1 MDDLDINTI
10 LKRKNIE
17 TKIENILNNFD
28 NNPFE
33 KKGIFIKG
41 EKGIGKTQFIVNLL
55 KKNNYD
61 IINYDNTI
69 IRNKCLIDNI
79 SSNNISSYN
88 VCSMFSE
95 NVKKIA
101 IIFDDIDSM
110 NHGDKSA
117 ISSLI
122 KLIRQK
128 KTKKQKLENKTT
140 NPIICINNV
149 SNDKKILELEKVCDV
164 FKLNS
169 PNNEELLEIINKILP
184 NLFGYETN
192 VNNIIKNNILNF
204 LNNNLIG
211 FNKLIFYYKIDFI
224 KKIFYTNYNSF
235 SITSNNSIKNNVK
248 KLLEKNYDLNNN
260 FILENERTTLS
271 LLYHENIIQL
281 FTNNLNEYIKILD
294 NFTFSDYIDRL
305 IFQKQIWQLNDMNYI
320 IKIFYNNFLLKK
332 FDLYKDIDI
341 DKIIFTKILTK
352 YSSEYNNYI
361 FIYNLLQTFLIE
373 KKDLFLIYKEELLF
387 NEEKINNLIESL
399 NLNFNKVELIRLIK
413 LIHNNINYANNIN
426 HANNIDYSYN
436 IENTDESYFI

>member
-1 MDDLDINTI
+1 MDVLDINYI

-17 TKIENILNNFD
+17 TNIEDILKKFHD
-28 NNPFE
+28 NPFE

-61 IINYDNTI
+61 IISYDNTI
-69 IRNKCLIDNI
+69 IRNKCLIENI
-79 SSNNISSYN
+79 SSNNISNYN
-88 VCSMFSE
+88 VCSMFSD

-117 ISSLI
+117 ITSLI

-140 NPIICINNV
+140 NPIICINNI

-169 PNNEELLEIINKILP
+169 PNNSELLELINNILP
-184 NLFGYETN
+184 NLFKYDIDTN
-192 VNNIIKNNILNF
+192 IIIKNNILKF
-204 LNNNLIG
+204 LNNNLLG
-211 FNKLIFYYKIDFI
+211 FNKLIFYNKIDFI
-224 KKIFYTNYNSF
+224 KKIFYNNYNTL
-235 SITSNNSIKNNVK
+235 SINNNNSIKNNVK
-248 KLLEKNYDLNNN
+248 KLLEKNFDLNNN

-281 FTNNLNEYIKILD
+281 FTNNLNEYLKILD
-294 NFTFSDYIDRL
+294 NFTFSDYIDRI
-305 IFQKQIWQLNDMNYI
+305 IFQKQIWQLNDINYI
-320 IKIFYNNFLLKK
+320 IKIFYNNFLLKN
-332 FDLYKDIDI
+332 FNLYKNIDI

-361 FIYNLLQTFLIE
+361 FIYNLLQIFLIE
-373 KKDLFLIYKEELLF
+373 KKDLFLIYKEDLLF
-387 NEEKINNLIESL
+387 NEEKINNIIESL
-399 NLNFNKVELIRLIK
+399 NLNFNKVELIRLLK
-413 LIHNNINYANNIN
+413 LIHNSINYS
-426 HANNIDYSYN
+426 NNIDHSYN
-436 IENTDESYFI
+436 IENTDDNCFI

>member
-184 NLFGYETN
+184 NLFVYETN

-332 FDLYKDIDI
+332 FALYKNIDI

-387 NEEKINNLIESL
+387 NEEKINNLIENL

-413 LIHNNINYANNIN
+413 FIYNNINYSY
-426 HANNIDYSYN
+426 NIDYTYN
-436 IENTDESYFI
+436 LENTHDSCLFDYN

>member
-184 NLFGYETN
+184 NLFIYETN

-387 NEEKINNLIESL
+387 NEEKINNLIENL

-413 LIHNNINYANNIN
+413 LIHNNINYAININ

>member
-1 MDDLDINTI
+1 M
-10 LKRKNIE
+10 
-17 TKIENILNNFD
+17 
-28 NNPFE
+28 
-33 KKGIFIKG
+33 
-41 EKGIGKTQFIVNLL
+41 
-55 KKNNYD
+55 
-61 IINYDNTI
+61 
-69 IRNKCLIDNI
+69 
-79 SSNNISSYN
+79 
-88 VCSMFSE
+88 
-95 NVKKIA
+95 
-101 IIFDDIDSM
+101 
-110 NHGDKSA
+110 
-117 ISSLI
+117 
-122 KLIRQK
+122 
-128 KTKKQKLENKTT
+128 
-140 NPIICINNV
+140 
-149 SNDKKILELEKVCDV
+149 
-164 FKLNS
+164 
-169 PNNEELLEIINKILP
+169 P
-184 NLFGYETN
+184 NLFIYETK

-235 SITSNNSIKNNVK
+235 NITSNNSIKNNVK

-387 NEEKINNLIESL
+387 NEEKINNLIENL

-413 LIHNNINYANNIN
+413 LIHNNINYAININ

>member
-1 MDDLDINTI
+1 MDNLDINTI

-17 TKIENILNNFD
+17 TKIVDILNNFD

-69 IRNKCLIDNI
+69 IRNKSLIDNI
-79 SSNNISSYN
+79 SSNNISNYN

-122 KLIRQK
+122 KLIRKK

-149 SNDKKILELEKVCDV
+149 SNDKKILELEKVCEV
-164 FKLNS
+164 FKLDS
-169 PNNEELLEIINKILP
+169 PTNDELLEIINKILP
-184 NLFGYETN
+184 NLFIYETN
-192 VNNIIKNNILNF
+192 INNIIKNNILNF

-224 KKIFYTNYNSF
+224 KKIFYTNYTSF
-235 SITSNNSIKNNVK
+235 SITNNNSIKNNVK
-248 KLLEKNYDLNNN
+248 KFLEKNYDLNNN

-271 LLYHENIIQL
+271 LLYHENVIQL

-305 IFQKQIWQLNDMNYI
+305 IFQKQIWQLNDINYI

-332 FDLYKDIDI
+332 FDLYKNIDI

-387 NEEKINNLIESL
+387 NEEKINNLIETY
-399 NLNFNKVELIRLIK
+399 NLNFNKVELIRLLK

-426 HANNIDYSYN
+426 HNNIDYSYN
-436 IENTDESYFI
+436 IENTDEVYLI

>member
-184 NLFGYETN
+184 NLFIYETK

-235 SITSNNSIKNNVK
+235 NITSNNSIKNNVK

-387 NEEKINNLIESL
+387 NEEKINNLIENL

-413 LIHNNINYANNIN
+413 LIHNNINYAININ

>member
-184 NLFGYETN
+184 NLFIYETN

-235 SITSNNSIKNNVK
+235 NITSNNSIKNNVK

-387 NEEKINNLIESL
+387 NEEKINNLIENL

-413 LIHNNINYANNIN
+413 LIHNNINYAININ

>member
-387 NEEKINNLIESL
+387 NEEKINNLIENL

-413 LIHNNINYANNIN
+413 LINNNINYANNIN

>member
-387 NEEKINNLIESL
+387 NEEKINNLIENL